1 MKQFE
6 KLPTYD
12 IESSDLF
19 HTLLDSRSLDKTLL
33 KPYNH
38 LLKEDEHANLCVPCY
53 LTNDNGNLIQGGYNK
68 AVIQTFHYARR
79 Y

>member
-38 LLKEDEHANLCVPCY
+38 LLKEDEHANLCV
-53 LTNDNGNLIQGGYNK
+53 LAI
-68 AVIQTFHYARR
+68 
-79 Y
+79 